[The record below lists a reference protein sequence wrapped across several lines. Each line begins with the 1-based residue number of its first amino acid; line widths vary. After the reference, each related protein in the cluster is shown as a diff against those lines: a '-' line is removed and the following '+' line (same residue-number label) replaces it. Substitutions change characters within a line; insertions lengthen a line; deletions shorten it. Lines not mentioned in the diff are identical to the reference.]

1 MFLSTLKKS
10 TSSAILTV
18 LLLSTAPLSAQMRER
33 LEPPAPERQ
42 RELPEN
48 IASNSANFTGSVS
61 LNTQKIA
68 VLNVKGMPMSEFAR
82 LVSQGAGWRIAVSRK
97 AAAMP
102 VNIYLEHIGG
112 EDAIKAV
119 CQTLNL
125 WYRIDKNSGLISILT
140 LDEYQRGM
148 LSFAQD
154 TVQVVTVLYPDAKTV
169 GDSLQRLFR
178 NRVVWNP
185 PDDYLNDPIYDVERA
200 VDRMDFMADRVQ
212 AILPDTQATSGR
224 STNRSSRSSSSTS
237 SRNRFSSSE
246 YSNNQRQQQQ
256 YRNDQ
261 KLFQNEID
269 EEKLKVQLAAEDS
282 VPYEYE
288 TDVVTN
294 REIPGEPGIVYISA
308 FQGTNDLLLRS
319 SDADAVKEVAEVI
332 KKLDKPKPQVL
343 LEVKVLK
350 LDLNDNAGFGLDWMF
365 KSGKWSG
372 GRSTGNVDGT
382 AFGSDYASILSPQG
396 LAPAAGMMLDPKAF
410 VLQYVSNDIAAR
422 IQAMQESGRL
432 VALATPNLCV
442 ADGEASRIFIG
453 KTTTVLTSVDIQSYT
468 FGDDRPVVN
477 TVTTPET
484 QRLNV
489 GTTLLIT
496 PRIHADKT
504 TTIRLVQE
512 ESQVGSKN
520 DINYGTG
527 TFQSQDIDMRTV
539 STTVIAADG
548 KLSAIGGLISEQ
560 IHHKDSGIPGLMNIP
575 YIGNAFKTTSD
586 IKSRSELLV
595 LIRPYILLAPD
606 ETDCTTHQFM
616 KRLSEH
622 PSATSNTPPLRIGQ
636 GTFTIVNEK
645 MYSVPHDAMNAVKA
659 QARPM
664 STEERE

>member
-1 MFLSTLKKS
+1 MS
-10 TSSAILTV
+10 V
-18 LLLSTAPLSAQMRER
+18 LNQHT
-33 LEPPAPERQ
+33 
-42 RELPEN
+42 
-48 IASNSANFTGSVS
+48 ASNLPNSVTSNSES

-68 VLNVKGMPMSEFAR
+68 VLNIKEMPMSDFAR
-82 LVSQGAGWRIAVSRK
+82 LVSQGAGWKIAVSQK
-97 AAAMP
+97 AAVMP

-125 WYRIDKNSGLISILT
+125 WYRTDKNSGLISIMT
-140 LDEYQRGM
+140 LDEYRRGM
-148 LSFAQD
+148 LLFAQD
-154 TVQVVTVLYPDAKTV
+154 TVQVVTVLYPDAKSV

-185 PDDYLNDPIYDVERA
+185 PDEYLNDPIYDVERA
-200 VDRMDFMADRVQ
+200 VERMDFMADRVQ
-212 AILPDTQATSGR
+212 AILPDTETTTGR
-224 STNRSSRSSSSTS
+224 NNRSHSSRSSTSTGTNA
-237 SRNRFSSSE
+237 RNRYGSTG
-246 YSNNQRQQQQ
+246 YSDNQRIQQQ

-261 KLFQNEID
+261 QLQNEVD
-269 EEKLKVQLAAEDS
+269 EEKLKAQLAAGF
-282 VPYEYE
+282 VPADE
-288 TDVVTN
+288 TNFESDK
-294 REIPGEPGIVYISA
+294 EILGEPSLVYISA

-319 SDADAVKEVAEVI
+319 SDADAVKEVVDVI

-372 GRSTGNVDGT
+372 GRSTGSVDGVT
-382 AFGSDYASILSPQG
+382 FGSDYASILSPQG
-396 LAPAAGMMLDPKAF
+396 LAPAAGTMLDPKAF
-410 VLQYVSNDIAAR
+410 VLQTVSNDIAVR

-468 FGDDRPVVN
+468 IGDDRPIVN
-477 TVTTPET
+477 TVTNPET
-484 QRLNV
+484 QRLNI

-512 ESQVGSKN
+512 ESQVGNTN
-520 DINYGTG
+520 DINYGAG

-539 STTVIAADG
+539 TTTVVASDG

-560 IHHKDSGIPGLMNIP
+560 VRHKDSGVPGLMNIP

-586 IKSRSELLV
+586 TKSRSELLV

-606 ETDCTTHQFM
+606 ETECSTQQFM

-622 PSATSNTPPLRIGQ
+622 PSATYNTPPLRIGK
-636 GTFTIVNEK
+636 GTFTLVNEK
-645 MYSVPHDAMNAVKA
+645 MYPVPKDAMNAVKL

-664 STEERE
+664 STEEKE

>member
-1 MFLSTLKKS
+1 MFLSTLKKFVSS
-10 TSSAILTV
+10 TILTV
-18 LLLSTAPLSAQMRER
+18 LLLSNAALNAQTLPR
-33 LEPPAPERQ
+33 LASPRDE
-42 RELPEN
+42 PEN
-48 IASNSANFTGSVS
+48 SASDPVNPADVVP
-61 LNTQKIA
+61 LNAQKIA
-68 VLNVKGMPMSEFAR
+68 ALNVRGTPMSEFAR

-97 AAAMP
+97 AAVMP

-125 WYRIDKNSGLISILT
+125 WYRIDKNSGLINILT

-154 TVQVVTVLYPDAKTV
+154 TVQVVTVLYPDAKSV

-212 AILPDTQATSGR
+212 ATLPDTQTTSGR
-224 STNRSSRSSSSTS
+224 SSRSSRSSSSTS
-237 SRNRFSSSE
+237 SRNRFSNSGA
-246 YSNNQRQQQQ
+246 SNNQRQQQQ

-261 KLFQNEID
+261 NLFQNEID
-269 EEKLKVQLAAEDS
+269 EEMLKVQLAAENSTKDS
-282 VPYEYE
+282 ATYE
-288 TDVVTN
+288 TDDAAN
-294 REIPGEPGIVYISA
+294 REILGEPGIVYISA

-319 SDADAVKEVAEVI
+319 SDADAVKEVVEVI

-350 LDLNDNAGFGLDWMF
+350 LDLNDNAGFGFDWMF

-372 GRSTGNVDGT
+372 GRSTGPVDGI
-382 AFGSDYASILSPQG
+382 AFGADYGSILSPQG
-396 LAPAAGMMLDPKAF
+396 LAPAAGTALDPKAF

-512 ESQVGSKN
+512 ESQIGNKN
-520 DINYGTG
+520 DINYGAG

-539 STTVIAADG
+539 STTVVAADG

-560 IHHKDSGIPGLMNIP
+560 VHHKDSGIPGLMNIP
-575 YIGNAFKTTSD
+575 YIGAAFKTTSD

-606 ETDCTTHQFM
+606 ETDCATSQLM

-622 PSATSNTPPLRIGQ
+622 PSATVNTPPLRIGK
-636 GTFTIVNEK
+636 GSLTIVNEK
-645 MYSVPHDAMNAVKA
+645 MYPIPQDAMNAVKT

-664 STEERE
+664 PTDERE